1 MYLVSLFFLEPNFVE
16 SAFSEAAA
24 NGITD
29 ADALKVVKAKAY
41 PHFLH
46 IMGIL
51 FVVNIIIML
60 VVGKLKPKTDVYV
73 PKVTE
78 EIDVT
83 PWKYTKVVGIV
94 IALLVLS
101 TYLIFR

>member
-1 MYLVSLFFLEPNFVE
+1 MTIAPFIANAPDGLFAYILMYLISQF
-16 SAFSEAAA
+16 
-24 NGITD
+24 I
-29 ADALKVVKAKAY
+29 LKPYVFGAEGY

-51 FVVNIIIML
+51 FVINIGIML
-60 VVGKLKPKTDVYV
+60 LVGKLQPKTEVYV

-78 EIDVT
+78 EIDIT
-83 PWKYTKVVGIV
+83 PWKHAKTVGII

-101 TYLIFR
+101 TYFIFR